1 MTKLIILTFLILYST
16 YMWAAANDIVFTQRN
31 STDTGTFTR
40 FPMVPSSTP
49 GILGFNVSSVLPEW
63 WTLGPGLQVTG
74 TTIDVV
80 GGGSQVN
87 SDWNSVSGVSQILNK
102 PTNVS
107 AFTNDSG
114 YITSSALSPYLTT
127 SLAASTYATQSSV
140 TAGLATKYNSPA
152 GTTAQYVRGD
162 GSLATLPAPGAGTV
176 TSITAGSGLSGGTIT
191 STGTISLQNVG
202 TSGTYSGV
210 STDSQGRVT
219 SGTTI
224 SINDAPGRTLVTST
238 SATGFQISATRN
250 ALACYEGYIQTTS
263 TIGGPASAVVFVE
276 TADTNST
283 TPSDWTTKAQQAYAN
298 VISLAVVLNQQQSN
312 NWQICR
318 MIPAGK
324 YVRIRQGSVVGTAS
338 VVLNSTQQE
347 TLQ

>member
-1 MTKLIILTFLILYST
+1 MTKLLVVMFFLLFSRYI
-16 YMWAAANDIVFTQRN
+16 WAAANDIVFTQRN
-31 STDTGTFTR
+31 ATDTGTFTR

-49 GILGFNVSSVLPEW
+49 GILGFNISSVLPEW

-102 PTNVS
+102 PTNLS

-127 SLAASTYATQSSV
+127 SLADSTYATQSSL
-140 TAGLATKYNSPA
+140 TSGLAGKYNNPS
-152 GTTAQYVRGD
+152 GTTAQYIRGD
-162 GSLATLPAPGAGTV
+162 GSLATLPT
-176 TSITAGSGLSGGTIT
+176 TAA
-191 STGTISLQNVG
+191 QV
-202 TSGTYSGV
+202 
-210 STDSQGRVT
+210 
-219 SGTTI
+219 
-224 SINDAPGRTLVTST
+224 INDSPGRTLVTST

-298 VISLAVVLNQQQSN
+298 VIALAVVLNQQQSN

-338 VVLNSTQQE
+338 VVLNTTQQE